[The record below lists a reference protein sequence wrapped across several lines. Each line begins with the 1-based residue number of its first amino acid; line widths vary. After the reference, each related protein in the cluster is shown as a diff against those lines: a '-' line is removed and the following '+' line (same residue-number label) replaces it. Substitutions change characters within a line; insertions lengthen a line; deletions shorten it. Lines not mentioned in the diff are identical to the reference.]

1 MSKDAGKAR
10 FACRWDP
17 WSMRQVYAHD
27 ALVRMRSAEGADAV
41 GAAITV
47 ALCGD
52 WQHEPP
58 CPLAPHH
65 TQTERTADEA
75 QVRTIFAT
83 QPSLESEVRQRIDQA
98 LAQGTQVMPT
108 GEIASWQ
115 LLSSE
120 AGVVQ
125 EGERDHGDRLISS

>member
-1 MSKDAGKAR
+1 
-10 FACRWDP
+10 
-17 WSMRQVYAHD
+17 MRQIYAHD
-27 ALVRMRSAEGADAV
+27 ALVRMRTAEGADAV

-58 CPLAPHH
+58 CPLAPHY
-65 TQTERTADEA
+65 TWTERTVDQA

-83 QPSLESEVRQRIDQA
+83 EPSWEREVRRRIDQA
-98 LAQGTQVMPT
+98 LAKGSQVMPT
-108 GEIASWQ
+108 GEVASWE
-115 LLSSE
+115 LLTSE

-125 EGERDHGDRLISS
+125 EDERDHGDRLIGS

>member
-1 MSKDAGKAR
+1 
-10 FACRWDP
+10 
-17 WSMRQVYAHD
+17 MRQVYAHN
-27 ALVRMRSAEGADAV
+27 ASVRMRSAEGADAI

-65 TQTERTADEA
+65 TQTERSGDQA

-83 QPSLESEVRQRIDQA
+83 EPSLEREVRQRIDQA
-98 LAQGTQVMPT
+98 LATGSQETPT
-108 GEIASWQ
+108 GEIISWQ
-115 LLSSE
+115 LLTSA
-120 AGVVQ
+120 AGIVQ
-125 EGERDHGDRLISS
+125 ENERDQGNRLISS

>member
-1 MSKDAGKAR
+1 
-10 FACRWDP
+10 
-17 WSMRQVYAHD
+17 MRQVYAHN
-27 ALVRMRSAEGADAV
+27 ASVRMRSNEGADAI

-65 TQTERTADEA
+65 TQTERSGDQA

-83 QPSLESEVRQRIDQA
+83 EPSLEREVRQRIDQA
-98 LAQGTQVMPT
+98 LATGSQETPT
-108 GEIASWQ
+108 GAIISWQ
-115 LLSSE
+115 LLTSA
-120 AGVVQ
+120 AGTVQ
-125 EGERDHGDRLISS
+125 ENERDQGNRLISS